1 MKMMF
6 KSRQNLSK
14 VNELKHF
21 LIEKAE
27 QFFGTLEQARKAA
40 LTVHHLHQRT

>member
-1 MKMMF
+1 MF

-14 VNELKHF
+14 VIELKHF

-27 QFFGTLEQARKAA
+27 QFSGTLEQARKAA
-40 LTVHHLHQRT
+40 FTEHHLHQRT